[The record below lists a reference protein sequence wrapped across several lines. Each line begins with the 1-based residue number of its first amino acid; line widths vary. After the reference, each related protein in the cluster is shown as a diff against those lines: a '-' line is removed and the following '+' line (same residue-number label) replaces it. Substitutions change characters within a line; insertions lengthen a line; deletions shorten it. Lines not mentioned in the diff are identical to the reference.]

1 MPRLPQAG
9 FTARTRQVRPPGF
22 SGGRRAT
29 GADFGALEGA
39 ALQQVGQTIGQ
50 VGEAFTRAKE
60 QQEVRDLQLRSAKMA
75 VAFREEL
82 EAAVQEGADFEQLQE
97 QWNERFAQ
105 LSEEVETQ
113 SGFDTAQQ
121 LAAEAEL
128 FTAER
133 IRTAHAERVRLT
145 TQAEVTEFESV
156 LGREVFN
163 APDQLPTALENLSDM
178 LDTFDLSPEEKRA
191 AFNESANA
199 LALAAGNGLLQDD
212 PGRLKALLEEGEGVP
227 HLTPG
232 QVAQFVAKAD
242 NAIAKLERERETKDD
257 MAQLLTRQALD
268 AAAEDHVL
276 SNEEAP
282 EWFGA
287 GVTVSQ
293 FHAAQNKSIQ
303 FEAERQQLAADAGRV
318 RQGSAASLSKARYQA
333 AIDAIVADTVEGLD
347 EASATDTALNLRV
360 LLANRNGRS
369 DQMLAKHLNAGA
381 AGGDLALRQSLEIRR
396 RMRNLSPQLYNE
408 MVTDGARKAYN
419 AYDTMVDGL
428 GLTHEAALQELA
440 TVRERMPDMDKA
452 LNSPAN
458 RERIQDAV
466 ENLVDEGDAISQVRV
481 LRRSVED
488 RAMAYLALFPLM
500 TDEQA
505 VENAAADIE
514 ETTVEIN
521 GFRVSGRGVP
531 PRHDEAD
538 TYVRRIVLK
547 RELEE
552 AFPGR
557 EVGVLETDKLIL
569 YPNGDGT
576 AAVINPESGTTVFPA
591 FNWTR
596 AVAEWW
602 DERGRESDEFKAERA
617 ERRSRR
623 AQERRAREAAQPPL
637 EGAEF

>member
-9 FTARTRQVRPPGF
+9 FTARTRQVRLPGF

-60 QQEVRDLQLRSAKMA
+60 QQEVRDLQLRSAKMS

-121 LAAEAEL
+121 LAAKAEL

-191 AFNESANA
+191 AFNESANT

-232 QVAQFVAKAD
+232 QVAQFVSRAD
-242 NAIAKLERERETKDD
+242 AALAKLERERETKDD

-287 GVTVSQ
+287 GVTPAQ
-293 FHAAQNKSIQ
+293 FQAAQNKSIQ
-303 FEAERQQLAADAGRV
+303 FEAERQQLADDVGRV
-318 RQGSAASLSKARYQA
+318 RQGSAASLSKTRYQA
-333 AIDAIVADTVEGLD
+333 AIDAIVADTVEGMD

-557 EVGVLETDKLIL
+557 EVGVLEIDKLIL

-623 AQERRAREAAQPPL
+623 AQERRVREAAQPPL